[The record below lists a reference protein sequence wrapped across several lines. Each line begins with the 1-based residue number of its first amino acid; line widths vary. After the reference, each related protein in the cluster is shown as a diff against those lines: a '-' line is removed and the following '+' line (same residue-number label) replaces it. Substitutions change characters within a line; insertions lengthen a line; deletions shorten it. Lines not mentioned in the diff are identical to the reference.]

1 MTRPYRP
8 TGRPAALLLLL
19 PALALA
25 GCGGGDDAPSTAGA
39 VTASG
44 AADAQSATVVGNARL
59 KFVPESVRAQVG
71 TLSLTMTIEGGVP
84 HDLRFSDGEVGP
96 EIPVT
101 TTGSATQRYTF
112 AEPGDYGFVCTLH
125 SGMVGQVVVG

>member
-1 MTRPYRP
+1 MSRR
-8 TGRPAALLLLL
+8 RPAALLLLL

-25 GCGGGDDAPSTAGA
+25 GCGGGGDDAPSTAGA
-39 VTASG
+39 VTAAG
-44 AADAQSATVVGNARL
+44 DPAAQTATVVGNAQL
-59 KFVPESVRAQVG
+59 EFVPQTVRAKVG

-84 HDLRFSDGEVGP
+84 HDLRFEDGTLGP

-101 TTGSATQRYTF
+101 TTGSATQSYTF

-125 SGMVGQVVVG
+125 PRMVGQVVVG